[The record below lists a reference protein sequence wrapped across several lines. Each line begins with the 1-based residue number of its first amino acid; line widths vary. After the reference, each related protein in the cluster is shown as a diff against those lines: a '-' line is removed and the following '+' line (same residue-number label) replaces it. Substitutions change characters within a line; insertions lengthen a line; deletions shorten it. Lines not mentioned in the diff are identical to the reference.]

1 MGNFKRTLGNVF
13 LTSGHTDSDFD
24 FRYKAE
30 PSFSPMA
37 NGEAAAALDLN
48 EAEEEKPPENE
59 ELVRGPAILLTTG
72 FRGDKEM
79 FVIVQTNKLSI
90 YKDEL
95 HFTVKPGWVI

>member
-1 MGNFKRTLGNVF
+1 
-13 LTSGHTDSDFD
+13 
-24 FRYKAE
+24 
-30 PSFSPMA
+30 MA

-48 EAEEEKPPENE
+48 EAEEEKPTENE

-95 HFTVKPGWVI
+95 HFTVKPVWVIWKIGLNNEWWMQSVWPEWASF